1 MEQDVLSEADTE
13 KRGGAKAD
21 GNSDN
26 NDDGY
31 EKLDYQF
38 ENDDEETESKHLTQL
53 NGGQSHAII

>member
-1 MEQDVLSEADTE
+1 MSEADTE

-31 EKLDYQF
+31 DKLDYQF
-38 ENDDEETESKHLTQL
+38 ENDDEETGSKHLTQL
-53 NGGQSHAII
+53 NGG